1 MTFESTAKTMSKL
14 LSALTLDLEKAV
26 HGNKAASQR
35 VRTGTIKLEKA
46 AKKYRK
52 LSIKAEKSGVFKKA
66 KKAKASKTKKA
77 PVKKAKKAKAPVKKK
92 KAPAKA
98 KPKVAK
104 RKTAK
109 IPAKKKKSRR

>member
-46 AKKYRK
+46 AKMYRK

-66 KKAKASKTKKA
+66 KKAKAAKVKKA
-77 PVKKAKKAKAPVKKK
+77 PAKKKAKAPAKKK
-92 KAPAKA
+92 AKA
-98 KPKVAK
+98 KPKAAK

-109 IPAKKKKSRR
+109 IPAKKKKGRR

>member
-14 LSALTLDLEKAV
+14 LSALTIDLEKAV

-66 KKAKASKTKKA
+66 KKAKAKAKA
-77 PVKKAKKAKAPVKKK
+77 PAKKKAKAPAKK
-92 KAPAKA
+92 KAKVKAKA
-98 KPKVAK
+98 PAK

-109 IPAKKKKSRR
+109 IPAKKKGRR